1 MRPSTRGGTIVN
13 CPLCVDEVLDVTHHQ
28 GIEIDVCPRCRGIWL
43 DRGELDRLMGPTE
56 PSGRAAVAPSGGA
69 DVRARDDTVDVLSPG
84 RAKKNKKRRLM
95 DKLGDAL
102 EEVLDL

>member
-1 MRPSTRGGTIVN
+1 MN
-13 CPLCVDEVLDVTHHQ
+13 CPLCVDEVLDVTHNG

-43 DRGELDRLMGPTE
+43 DRGELDRLMGPAE
-56 PSGRAAVAPSGGA
+56 PAVRSAAPARSAP
-69 DVRARDDTVDVLSPG
+69 RDDGFDDFDEFDDVGGSDPRG
-84 RAKKNKKRRLM
+84 SDRNRKKSKKRRLM

>member
-1 MRPSTRGGTIVN
+1 VN
-13 CPLCVDEVLDVTHHQ
+13 CPLCVDEVLDVTHHG

-43 DRGELDRLMGPTE
+43 DRGELDRLIGPVD
-56 PSGRAAVAPSGGA
+56 AAVRTDAPERSDEIGSSPS
-69 DVRARDDTVDVLSPG
+69 RDSDKD
-84 RAKKNKKRRLM
+84 RKKNKKRRLM

>member
-1 MRPSTRGGTIVN
+1 MN
-13 CPLCVDEVLDVTHHQ
+13 CPLCVDEVLDVTHHG

-43 DRGELDRLMGPTE
+43 DRGELDRLMGSAE
-56 PSGRAAVAPSGGA
+56 PAARSAAPVRSAPRSEGFDDFGDGGGSGQKGS
-69 DVRARDDTVDVLSPG
+69 DKNK
-84 RAKKNKKRRLM
+84 KKNKKRRLM

>member
-1 MRPSTRGGTIVN
+1 MN

-56 PSGRAAVAPSGGA
+56 PTGRATTAPSVDTG
-69 DVRARDDTVDVLSPG
+69 ARDRDDVSGEAPG
-84 RAKKNKKRRLM
+84 KGKKNKKRRLM

>member
-1 MRPSTRGGTIVN
+1 MN
-13 CPLCVDEVLDVTHHQ
+13 CPLCVDEVLDVTHHG

-43 DRGELDRLMGPTE
+43 DRGELDRLMGPAE
-56 PSGRAAVAPSGGA
+56 PAASPAAP
-69 DVRARDDTVDVLSPG
+69 ARSATPDDALDEIAGPSTKGSDKH
-84 RAKKNKKRRLM
+84 RKKNKKRRLM

>member
-1 MRPSTRGGTIVN
+1 MN
-13 CPLCVDEVLDVTHHQ
+13 CPLCVDEVLDVTHHG

-43 DRGELDRLMGPTE
+43 DRGELDRLVGPVDAPARVE
-56 PSGRAAVAPSGGA
+56 APAATTSASTKA
-69 DVRARDDTVDVLSPG
+69 SDEQR
-84 RAKKNKKRRLM
+84 KKNRKRRLM

>member
-1 MRPSTRGGTIVN
+1 MN
-13 CPLCVDEVLDVTHHQ
+13 CPLCVDEVLDVTHHG

-43 DRGELDRLMGPTE
+43 DRGELDRLLGPAE
-56 PSGRAAVAPSGGA
+56 PVARPAAPPRSGARNDEYREFDEIGGSVTKGS
-69 DVRARDDTVDVLSPG
+69 DKDR
-84 RAKKNKKRRLM
+84 KKNKKRRLM